1 MRTTVRRAERRQG
14 HRLARDA
21 RLLACQ
27 RNPQGVFDH
36 VGQLSGPAPY
46 GLSDL
51 VLSGFVRIVT
61 HPRVF
66 VDPTPLA
73 EALAFVRSIRDREN
87 RVAVEP
93 GPRHWEIFLDLCE
106 RVGVRGNLVPDAY
119 LAALAIE
126 AGMEWVTTDGDFRR
140 FPGLKV
146 RHPLG

>member
-1 MRTTVRRAERRQG
+1 MILPDVNVLVYA
-14 HRLARDA
+14 HRRDA
-21 RLLACQ
+21 SRHEAYRAWLEEA
-27 RNPQGVFDH
+27 V
-36 VGQLSGPAPY
+36 SGPAPY